1 MIWPFRVLPAHP
13 LCFKP
18 HPGVAVDA
26 LLSLTW
32 QIPSVLQPVC
42 IWDLLELSTSFC
54 AHCHPSSRH
63 HPLPGTDST
72 EPAQKLSSPS
82 LTARSPLCDQKG
94 LSDCLA
100 GHFHRL
106 RGEGGGAAYRSPQA
120 CASWPAVIGRLLR
133 LPSLLPHTSQL
144 IRKAGPAP
152 QGLSLAF
159 LFKVPSFSP

>member
-1 MIWPFRVLPAHP
+1 MGVHIPMSVSHTHTGLPVIWPFRVLPAHP

-82 LTARSPLCDQKG
+82 LTARSPLCDKKG

-106 RGEGGGAAYRSPQA
+106 RGKEG
-120 CASWPAVIGRLLR
+120 VLLIIAPR
-133 LPSLLPHTSQL
+133 PVHP
-144 IRKAGPAP
+144 GP
-152 QGLSLAF
+152 LS
-159 LFKVPSFSP
+159 